1 MSTINENNTDADD
14 ATATSGPGDQTDD
27 QGTDTSNS
35 DTSQTDD
42 GSSDDNSSS
51 DDSSSQ
57 PDGPGDNSSTDNP
70 SDQTDDGSSGDTGNS
85 DDSSGQTDDGSS
97 DSSSDDSSSQ
107 ADNGSSDSGDEDN
120 NSGQSDD
127 NSSDSS
133 GDDSSS
139 QSDGSSD
146 SSSDDSGDQS
156 GDDASDNNN
165 DDSSAQTDDGS
176 GDNIVA
182 QNDQGSGQSNT
193 TSGQSGTSG
202 QGSNQQSGT
211 QQSGASANIT
221 KWLNDDYP
229 VRMLKVSEALQ
240 IVNYLITQG
249 SPALQIDGNKVDQ
262 TNMTTM
268 FTGNGVT
275 QKIVKAYRIKPDVI
289 NGIQFKYL
297 VSATNPKIMGYID
310 NVDPRMI
317 VFLYKFTKW
326 LKDTWG
332 PANNVTV
339 KEVHHIGIGHGN
351 EAHLFD
357 CHNTGRAMDLGGI
370 AGTKSDGTA
379 FTLNI
384 YSDWGQKPAVNTNG
398 KACFRL
404 AQSNGLIYNFARDFD
419 AYAMNQCQDKSQ
431 GQDAALSAAD
441 LQARMFVT
449 GQPTVNSFIIHPDY
463 PDAGLRQAHQNHFHV
478 QIGPTNYESAPPL

>member
-1 MSTINENNTDADD
+1 MATTNGNDPGAND
-14 ATATSGPGDQTDD
+14 ATATSDPINQTDGQSTDSSSADTSQTDD
-27 QGTDTSNS
+27 DTSDNSSNDDTSNQSNDNTSDDTSNS
-35 DTSQTDD
+35 DDSSNQTDD
-42 GSSDDNSSS
+42 GSSDSSNNDDSTDQSDSDSS
-51 DDSSSQ
+51 DS
-57 PDGPGDNSSTDNP
+57 NSTDT
-70 SDQTDDGSSGDTGNS
+70 SGSS
-85 DDSSGQTDDGSS
+85 DDGSS
-97 DSSSDDSSSQ
+97 DSSSDDST
-107 ADNGSSDSGDEDN
+107 D
-120 NSGQSDD
+120 QSDD
-127 NSSDSS
+127 AASDSS
-133 GDDSSS
+133 NNDSSNQTDDSSS
-139 QSDGSSD
+139 
-146 SSSDDSGDQS
+146 
-156 GDDASDNNN
+156 DNV
-165 DDSSAQTDDGS
+165 
-176 GDNIVA
+176 VA
-182 QNDQGSGQSNT
+182 QNDPTSGQSNT
-193 TSGQSGTSG
+193 TSGQSGTSSG
-202 QGSNQQSGT
+202 QSGSQQSGT
-211 QQSGASANIT
+211 SANIT

-240 IVNYLITQG
+240 IVNYLITQS

-297 VSATNPKIMGYID
+297 VSQTNPKIMGYID

-339 KEVHHIGIGHGN
+339 TAVHHIGIGHGN
-351 EAHLFD
+351 AAHLFD

-370 AGTKSDGTA
+370 AGTKSDGSA
-379 FTLNI
+379 FTLSI
-384 YSDWGQKPAVNTNG
+384 YGDWGQKPAINTNG

-404 AQSNGLIYNFARDFD
+404 AQSNGLIYNFAHDFD

-463 PDAGLRQAHQNHFHV
+463 PDATLRQAHQDHFHV
-478 QIGPTNYESAPPL
+478 QVGPTNYESAPPL

>member
-1 MSTINENNTDADD
+1 MATINGNEPNTDDT
-14 ATATSGPGDQTDD
+14 TATSNAVDQTDN
-27 QGTDTSNS
+27 QSTNTSSS
-35 DTSQTDD
+35 DGSQTDD
-42 GSSDDNSSS
+42 NSSDNSSS
-51 DDSSSQ
+51 DD
-57 PDGPGDNSSTDNP
+57 N
-70 SDQTDDGSSGDTGNS
+70 
-85 DDSSGQTDDGSS
+85 
-97 DSSSDDSSSQ
+97 
-107 ADNGSSDSGDEDN
+107 
-120 NSGQSDD
+120 
-127 NSSDSS
+127 
-133 GDDSSS
+133 SS

-146 SSSDDSGDQS
+146 SSDSDDPSGQS
-156 GDDASDNNN
+156 DDTSDTAGNSDNAQN
-165 DDSSAQTDDGS
+165 QTDDGS
-176 GDNIVA
+176 SDTSNNDDSTDQSGSDSSDSNSTDTSGSSDDGSSDSSSDNSAGQSDDDASANNNNDSSGQADNSSDNLVA
-182 QNDQGSGQSNT
+182 QNDPTSGQSNT
-193 TSGQSGTSG
+193 TTGQGGASSGQSGS
-202 QGSNQQSGT
+202 
-211 QQSGASANIT
+211 QQSGASTNIT

-240 IVNYLITQG
+240 IVNYLITQS

-297 VSATNPKIMGYID
+297 VNPTTPKIMGYID

-326 LKDTWG
+326 LRDTWG

-339 KEVHHIGIGHGN
+339 TAVHHIGIGHGN

-379 FTLNI
+379 FTLSI
-384 YSDWGQKPAVNTNG
+384 YSDWGQKPAINTNG

-419 AYAMNQCQDKSQ
+419 AYAMSQCQDKSQ

-463 PDAGLRQAHQNHFHV
+463 PDATLRQAHQNHFHV

>member
-1 MSTINENNTDADD
+1 METINGNDPNTDD
-14 ATATSGPGDQTDD
+14 ATATSSAVDQTDN
-27 QGTDTSNS
+27 QNPDTSNI
-35 DTSQTDD
+35 DNSQTNDNSSD
-42 GSSDDNSSS
+42 NSSSDDNSSQS
-51 DDSSSQ
+51 DGPSNNSSS
-57 PDGPGDNSSTDNP
+57 
-70 SDQTDDGSSGDTGNS
+70 DGSSVQSDGPSETTDSND
-85 DDSSGQTDDGSS
+85 DDSNQTDDGSS
-97 DSSSDDSSSQ
+97 DSSNDNNSVDQSSDDSSDSSSS
-107 ADNGSSDSGDEDN
+107 DTSGSSD
-120 NSGQSDD
+120 
-127 NSSDSS
+127 
-133 GDDSSS
+133 
-139 QSDGSSD
+139 DGSSD
-146 SSSDDSGDQS
+146 SSSNDGAGQSDDN
-156 GDDASDNNN
+156 ASDSNNN
-165 DDSSAQTDDGS
+165 DSTSQADDTS

-182 QNDQGSGQSNT
+182 QNDSGSGQGNT
-193 TSGQSGTSG
+193 TSGQSGTSSG
-202 QGSNQQSGT
+202 QSGSQQSG
-211 QQSGASANIT
+211 SSSNIT

-240 IVNYLITQG
+240 IVNYLITQS

-268 FTGNGVT
+268 FTGNGLT
-275 QKIVKAYRIKPDVI
+275 QKIVKAYRIKSDVI

-297 VSATNPKIMGYID
+297 TNPTTPKIMGYID

-339 KEVHHIGIGHGN
+339 TAVHHIGIGHGN

-379 FTLNI
+379 FTLSI

-419 AYAMNQCQDKSQ
+419 AYAMSQCQDKSQ
-431 GQDAALSAAD
+431 GQDPALSAAD
-441 LQARMFVT
+441 LQQRMFVT

-463 PDAGLRQAHQNHFHV
+463 PDATLRQAHQNHFHV
-478 QIGPTNYESAPPL
+478 QVGPTNYESAPPL

>member
-1 MSTINENNTDADD
+1 MATINGNNPNTDD
-14 ATATSGPGDQTDD
+14 ATATSDPVNQTDD
-27 QGTDTSNS
+27 QNTDSSGTDTAK
-35 DTSQTDD
+35 T
-42 GSSDDNSSS
+42 
-51 DDSSSQ
+51 
-57 PDGPGDNSSTDNP
+57 
-70 SDQTDDGSSGDTGNS
+70 
-85 DDSSGQTDDGSS
+85 
-97 DSSSDDSSSQ
+97 
-107 ADNGSSDSGDEDN
+107 
-120 NSGQSDD
+120 DD
-127 NSSDSS
+127 NSSDNSS
-133 GDDSSS
+133 SNDNSS

-146 SSSDDSGDQS
+146 SSSSDDSSGQSDNASDTTSSSDDSSSQVDDGSSDNSNSDDSTDQS
-156 GDDASDNNN
+156 DSNSSDSNSTDTSSGSDGGSSDSSSDDSAGQSDDNVSDNNN
-165 DDSSAQTDDGS
+165 NDSSGQT
-176 GDNIVA
+176 GDNSSDNVVA
-182 QNDQGSGQSNT
+182 QNDPNSGQSST
-193 TSGQSGTSG
+193 TSGQSGTSSG
-202 QGSNQQSGT
+202 QSGSQQSGI
-211 QQSGASANIT
+211 SSNIT

-240 IVNYLITQG
+240 IVNYLIAQS

-289 NGIQFKYL
+289 NGLQFKYL
-297 VSATNPKIMGYID
+297 VTQTNPKIMGYID

-339 KEVHHIGIGHGN
+339 TAVHHIGIGHGN

-379 FTLNI
+379 FILSI
-384 YSDWGQKPAVNTNG
+384 YNDWGQKPAITTNG

-431 GQDAALSAAD
+431 GQDPALSAAD
-441 LQARMFVT
+441 LQQRMFVT
-449 GQPTVNSFIIHPDY
+449 GQPTLNSFIIYPDY
-463 PDAGLRQAHQNHFHV
+463 PDATLRKAHQDHFHV
-478 QIGPTNYESAPPL
+478 QIGTTNYESAPPL

>member
-1 MSTINENNTDADD
+1 MATINGNDPNTDD
-14 ATATSGPGDQTDD
+14 ATATSNAVDQTDN
-27 QGTDTSNS
+27 QSTDTGSSDGSQTDDNSSDNSSSDDNSSPSDGSSDSSGSDDPSGQSEDTSDTAGNS
-35 DTSQTDD
+35 DNAQNQTDD
-42 GSSDDNSSS
+42 GSSDTSNNDDSTDQSGSDSS
-51 DDSSSQ
+51 DS
-57 PDGPGDNSSTDNP
+57 NSTDT
-70 SDQTDDGSSGDTGNS
+70 SGSSDDGSSDSSSNDSAGQSDNNAS
-85 DDSSGQTDDGSS
+85 DSNNDDSSGQTDDNSS
-97 DSSSDDSSSQ
+97 DNVVAQNDS
-107 ADNGSSDSGDEDN
+107 
-120 NSGQSDD
+120 NSGQSSTTS
-127 NSSDSS
+127 N
-133 GDDSSS
+133 
-139 QSDGSSD
+139 
-146 SSSDDSGDQS
+146 QS
-156 GDDASDNNN
+156 GTS
-165 DDSSAQTDDGS
+165 
-176 GDNIVA
+176 
-182 QNDQGSGQSNT
+182 
-193 TSGQSGTSG
+193 SGQSGS
-202 QGSNQQSGT
+202 

-240 IVNYLITQG
+240 IVNYLITQS

-297 VSATNPKIMGYID
+297 VNPTTPKIMGYID

-326 LKDTWG
+326 LRDTWG

-339 KEVHHIGIGHGN
+339 TAVHHIGIGHGN

-379 FTLNI
+379 FTLSI
-384 YSDWGQKPAVNTNG
+384 YSDWGQKPAINTNG

-419 AYAMNQCQDKSQ
+419 AYAMSQCQDKSQ

-463 PDAGLRQAHQNHFHV
+463 PDATLRQAHQNHFHV

>member
-1 MSTINENNTDADD
+1 MATINGNDPGEND
-14 ATATSGPGDQTDD
+14 ATATSDPVNQTDD
-27 QGTDTSNS
+27 QSTDSSST

-42 GSSDDNSSS
+42 DSSDNSSNDDSSNQSNDNTS
-51 DDSSSQ
+51 DDTSNNNDSSSQ
-57 PDGPGDNSSTDNP
+57 VA
-70 SDQTDDGSSGDTGNS
+70 DGSSDSSNN
-85 DDSSGQTDDGSS
+85 DDSTDQSDSDSSDSNSADTSGSSDDGSS
-97 DSSSDDSSSQ
+97 DSSGNDS
-107 ADNGSSDSGDEDN
+107 A
-120 NSGQSDD
+120 GQSDD
-127 NSSDSS
+127 NASDS
-133 GDDSSS
+133 
-139 QSDGSSD
+139 
-146 SSSDDSGDQS
+146 
-156 GDDASDNNN
+156 NNN
-165 DDSSAQTDDGS
+165 DNSDQTDDNS
-176 GDNIVA
+176 SDNVVA
-182 QNDQGSGQSNT
+182 QNDPNSGQNNT
-193 TSGQSGTSG
+193 TSGQSGASSG
-202 QGSNQQSGT
+202 QSGS
-211 QQSGASANIT
+211 QQSGASSNIT

-240 IVNYLITQG
+240 IVNYLITQS
-249 SPALQIDGNKVDQ
+249 SPPLQIDGNKVDQ

-297 VSATNPKIMGYID
+297 VTQANPKIMGYID

-339 KEVHHIGIGHGN
+339 TAVHHIGIGHGN

-357 CHNTGRAMDLGGI
+357 CHNTGRAIDLGGI

-379 FTLNI
+379 FTLSI
-384 YSDWGQKPAVNTNG
+384 YGDWGQKPAVTTNG

-419 AYAMNQCQDKSQ
+419 AYAMSQCQDKSQ
-431 GQDAALSAAD
+431 GQDPALSAAD

-463 PDAGLRQAHQNHFHV
+463 PDATLRQAHQNHFHV
-478 QIGPTNYESAPPL
+478 QVGPTNYESAPPL

>member
-1 MSTINENNTDADD
+1 MATINGNDPNTDD
-14 ATATSGPGDQTDD
+14 ATATTSAVDQTDN
-27 QGTDTSNS
+27 QNTDTSNN
-35 DTSQTDD
+35 DNSQTNDN
-42 GSSDDNSSS
+42 SSDNSSS
-51 DDSSSQ
+51 DDNSNQSNESADSGNNDDNTGQ
-57 PDGPGDNSSTDNP
+57 PGDNSSGDNTSSENS
-70 SDQTDDGSSGDTGNS
+70 SDQTGDDTSDTTNS
-85 DDSSGQTDDGSS
+85 T
-97 DSSSDDSSSQ
+97 
-107 ADNGSSDSGDEDN
+107 
-120 NSGQSDD
+120 DD
-127 NSSDSS
+127 NSSDNSS
-133 GDDSSS
+133 SDYPSS
-139 QSDGSSD
+139 QSD
-146 SSSDDSGDQS
+146 DDP
-156 GDDASDNNN
+156 SDN
-165 DDSSAQTDDGS
+165 GS
-176 GDNIVA
+176 GDNNDNSQPGDDGGNNLVA
-182 QNDQGSGQSNT
+182 QNDPVSGQNGT
-193 TSGQSGTSG
+193 TSGQSGS
-202 QGSNQQSGT
+202 QQSGN
-211 QQSGASANIT
+211 ANSIAT
-221 KWLNDDYP
+221 WLNDDYP

-240 IVNYLITQG
+240 IVNYLITQS

-297 VSATNPKIMGYID
+297 VNPTTPKIMGYID

-339 KEVHHIGIGHGN
+339 TAVHHIGIGHGN
-351 EAHLFD
+351 EAHLLD

-379 FTLNI
+379 FTLRI
-384 YSDWGQKPAVNTNG
+384 YSDWGQKPAANTNG

-419 AYAMNQCQDKSQ
+419 AYAMSQCQDKSQ
-431 GQDAALSAAD
+431 GQDPALSAAD
-441 LQARMFVT
+441 LQQRMFVT

-463 PDAGLRQAHQNHFHV
+463 PDATLRQAHQNHFHV
-478 QIGPTNYESAPPL
+478 QVGPTNYESAPPL